1 MPVRLLLLSGACGLA
16 MSLPAF
22 AQSDDLE
29 TVVVTGEKYALERS
43 IDTKRAN
50 NVVSDG
56 ISSDEIGSIPEFG
69 LGDALRKVPG
79 LSLQINNGRG
89 EDQFLTVRGL
99 NPDYN
104 SIEIDGLQLPST
116 EETRRQVSLDVIP
129 SVVVSQVGVAKSW
142 SAEQV
147 SDAVGGV
154 TMLKT
159 RSAFDHPGQHID
171 AHLDYAYWE
180 DEPVVTNTMPSL
192 QGDVTY
198 SNTFGDDNQ
207 YGLVLL
213 ASYMRRSS
221 STLNTYT
228 LPYSYYPYAG
238 SGTVNT
244 AALDQAAGSAT
255 TATGATLKPTDDLT
269 GLIPIPDRHRWYFYD
284 NDRTRP
290 GVFGR
295 FDFDDHQMLHAHVSA
310 GEFEFINDE
319 HRYSQYLN
327 RVGNA
332 TITSPTTGSFAQGA
346 PETDYDKY
354 VQYRELTYV
363 DAGAGMTLAP
373 GVSLELT
380 ANYGVGHYKQTT
392 AEDQFTAPT
401 SATYGF
407 TYDLAAP
414 QAPLFIP
421 NNSAAFMNPANYNE
435 VYHLDAVDKSTSHL
449 PQVKAE
455 LSDNFDADSDGL
467 GLRAGFVWRDL
478 TQDYSYNQA
487 RYNPVGTAPTL
498 AQLGTIPVA
507 PTLYDGQGQTLLF
520 VDPNAVG
527 AFVTANPARYV
538 RNASDTLSNAISNFH
553 LEEAITSGYLEA
565 QYRWGPLYALAG
577 VRIEGTDLDIL
588 NYQPV
593 PFSSTTNFVQGNT
606 NSGYTRVL
614 PSLNVSYDLA
624 DDLKLRAAITQTLG
638 RPTYSQLAQ
647 NGSASV
653 SGTTASESIS
663 NPSLKPRESTNIDL
677 SAEYYPA
684 PGMLMSV
691 AMFDKQIRNEIV
703 TLTTTVNNATVP
715 GTPTPVTLTIT
726 QAANTDSAHVQGIE
740 FGFSDVHLGFLPGLL
755 SNLGVNTNVAFV
767 DMDAPHIRMSNGT
780 LRQLPQLLESSR
792 FTGNASLLY
801 SDDVWSGEIA
811 YNYTSKMPISFDT
824 NNAANDQWWAGI
836 STLDAQITYKFSD
849 YLSLR
854 AQGKNLTDSVP
865 QKVVGVNQQLN
876 YSALENGRAFYFG
889 VAVAF

>member
-1 MPVRLLLLSGACGLA
+1 MT
-16 MSLPAF
+16 LPAF
-22 AQSDDLE
+22 AQSDDTLD

-43 IDTKRAN
+43 IDTKRSN

-79 LSLQINNGRG
+79 LALQINNGRG
-89 EDQFLTVRGL
+89 EDEFLTVRGL

-142 SAEQV
+142 SADQV

-159 RSAFDHPGQHID
+159 RSAFDHAGQHFD
-171 AHLDYAYWE
+171 AHMDYAYWE
-180 DEPVVTNTMPSL
+180 DEPAVTKAGPSL
-192 QGDVTY
+192 QGDVTW

-207 YGLVLL
+207 YGLVVL
-213 ASYMRRSS
+213 ASYMRRVS

-228 LPYSYYPYAG
+228 LPYSYCHYAG
-238 SGTVNT
+238 SGTVT
-244 AALDQAAGSAT
+244 TPALEQAAGTDT
-255 TATGATLKPTDDLT
+255 TATGATLKPADNLA
-269 GLIPIPDRHRWYFYD
+269 GLVPIPDRHRWYFYD
-284 NDRTRP
+284 NERTRP
-290 GVFGR
+290 GAFAR

-327 RVGNA
+327 RVGDA

-346 PETDYDKY
+346 PETDFDKY
-354 VQYRELTYV
+354 VQYRELSYI
-363 DAGAGMTLAP
+363 DAGAGITFAP
-373 GVSLELT
+373 GVSLEVT

-407 TYDLAAP
+407 SYDLAAP
-414 QAPLFIP
+414 QSALFTP
-421 NNSAAFMNPANYNE
+421 NNEAAFMNPANYNE
-435 VYHLDAVDKSTSHL
+435 VYHLNAVDKSTNHL

-455 LSDNFDADSDGL
+455 FSDNFDASADGL

-478 TQDYSYNQA
+478 TQVYSYNQA

-498 AQLGTIPVA
+498 AQLGTIAIA
-507 PTLYDGQGQTLLF
+507 PSLYDGEGQSLLL
-520 VDPNAVG
+520 VDPNAVA
-527 AFVTANPARYV
+527 AFVTSNPARYT

-553 LEEAITSGYLEA
+553 LTETITSGYLEA
-565 QYRWGPLYALAG
+565 QYRWDKLYALAG
-577 VRIEGTDLDIL
+577 VRIEGTDQDIQ

-593 PFSSTTNFVQGNT
+593 PFSSTTNFVQSDNS
-606 NSGYTRVL
+606 SGYTRVL
-614 PSLNVSYDLA
+614 PSLNIAYDLM
-624 DDLKLRAAITQTLG
+624 DDLKLRAAVTETLG
-638 RPTYSQLAQ
+638 RPTYAQLAQ

-653 SGTTASESIS
+653 SGATASETIS
-663 NPSLKPRESTNIDL
+663 NPNLKPRESTNYDL

-691 AMFDKQIRNEIV
+691 AMFDKEIRNEIV
-703 TLTTTVNNATVP
+703 TLTSTVNNAMVP

-726 QAANTDSAHVQGIE
+726 QSANTDSAHVQGIE
-740 FGFSDVHLGFLPGLL
+740 FGLSDVHLGFLPGFL
-755 SNLGVNTNVAFV
+755 SNLGINTNAAFV

-780 LRQLPQLLESSR
+780 FRQLPQLLESSR

-801 SDDVWSGEIA
+801 SDDVWSGELA

-836 STLDAQITYKFSD
+836 STLDAQVTYKFD
-849 YLSLR
+849 DHLSLR
-854 AQGKNLTDSVP
+854 VQGKNLTDSVP
-865 QKVVGVNQQLN
+865 QKVVGVSQQLN
-876 YSALENGRAFYFG
+876 YSALQNGRAYYFG